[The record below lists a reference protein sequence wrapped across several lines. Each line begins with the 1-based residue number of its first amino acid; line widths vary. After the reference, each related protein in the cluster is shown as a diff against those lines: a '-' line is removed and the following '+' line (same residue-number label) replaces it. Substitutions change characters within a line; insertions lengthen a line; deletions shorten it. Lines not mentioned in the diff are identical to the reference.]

1 MKIIVKTFQGLEQV
15 LADEIAELGGRNLQI
30 IRRAVEFEGDK
41 RLLYRCNLELRTAI
55 RVLTPI
61 AHFRARHESAFYT
74 KMKEIDWSQYMTVR
88 QTLSVDAVVHSTY
101 FTHSQYA
108 ALLTKDAVVD
118 QFREKFFKRPS
129 VNTLNPDLAIS
140 IHILE
145 DQVTVLLDA
154 SGESLHKRG
163 YRVDA
168 LEAPVNEVLAA
179 GILTLTKWQKD
190 VDLMDAMC
198 GSGTF
203 LTEAALMAYNMPPQ
217 LGRDYFCFKKWT
229 DFDDALWADVLET
242 AKSKIHT
249 NYAHQ
254 FAGSDLNFQA
264 VRVTERNIE
273 AAMLTGKIKMERKDF
288 FKQVPSS
295 EKGVLV
301 LNPPYDERLKLE
313 DVNQFYKDMG
323 DAFKKNWKNWQVWML
338 TGNAEAIKHVG
349 LKPSSRI
356 PLWNGPIECR
366 LLKYEMY

>member
-1 MKIIVKTFQGLEQV
+1 MKIIVKTFQGLEPV
-15 LADEIAELGGRNLQI
+15 LAEEIAQLGGHNIQI

-61 AHFRARHESAFYT
+61 ASFRARHESAFYT

-108 ALLTKDAVVD
+108 ALKTKDAIVD
-118 QFREKFFKRPS
+118 QFREKFYKRPN
-129 VNTLNPDLAIS
+129 VNTINPDLAVS
-140 IHILE
+140 IHIFE
-145 DQVTVLLDA
+145 DQVTVLLDS

-179 GILTLTKWQKD
+179 GILTLAKWQKD
-190 VDLMDAMC
+190 CDLMDAMC

-217 LGRDYFCFKKWT
+217 LGRDYFCFKKWV
-229 DFDDALWADVLET
+229 DFDATLWEDVLKT
-242 AKSKIHT
+242 AKNKIYT
-249 NYAHQ
+249 EYNHQ
-254 FAGSDLNFQA
+254 FIGSDINFQA
-264 VRVTERNIE
+264 IRVTERNVE
-273 AAMLTGKIKMERKDF
+273 AATLTGKVKLERKDF
-288 FKQVPSS
+288 FKQVPNGT
-295 EKGVLV
+295 KGMLI

-323 DAFKKNWKNWQVWML
+323 DAFKKNWKGWQIWML
-338 TGNAEAIKHVG
+338 SGNAEAIKHVG
-349 LKPSSRI
+349 LRASSRI